1 MLIFL
6 IGFMGSGKS
15 FIGRNL
21 APILDFEYIDMDKY
35 IEEKEALSITEIFEQ
50 KGEVYF
56 REQEHLFIKNIDT
69 TKNYVISTGGGVP
82 CFYNNMDLMNEKGL
96 TI

>member
-56 REQEHLFIKNIDT
+56 REQEYLFIKNIDT
-69 TKNYVISTGGGVP
+69 TKNYVIST
-82 CFYNNMDLMNEKGL
+82 
-96 TI
+96 